1 MKKSLKFVFIIW
13 FAFLVSF
20 LTSCTGSN
28 EADLILTNGRVY
40 TYTWDDPAPDGTP
53 DSNAPYKEGLWHPD
67 AEAVATRNG
76 KIVFVGSNQDAE
88 TFRGANTRII
98 DVKGATIL
106 PGLVDS
112 HTHVE
117 GIGANL
123 ERVDLTSAK
132 TAEQA
137 VKLIAAHMTHV
148 PKGRRPVNCF
158 S

>member
-1 MKKSLKFVFIIW
+1 MKKGLKIVFVIW

-28 EADLILTNGRVY
+28 EADLIVTNGRVY
-40 TYTWDDPAPDGTP
+40 TYTWDDPAADGTP
-53 DSNAPYKEGLWHPD
+53 AASAPFKEGVWHPD
-67 AEAVATRNG
+67 AAAVATRNG
-76 KIVFVGSNQDAE
+76 KIIFVGSNQDAE
-88 TFRGANTRII
+88 KFRGANTRII
-98 DVKGATIL
+98 DVRGATIL

-132 TAEQA
+132 TEEQA
-137 VKLIAAHMTHV
+137 VKLIAAHLTHV
-148 PKGRRPVNCF
+148 AKG
-158 S
+158 